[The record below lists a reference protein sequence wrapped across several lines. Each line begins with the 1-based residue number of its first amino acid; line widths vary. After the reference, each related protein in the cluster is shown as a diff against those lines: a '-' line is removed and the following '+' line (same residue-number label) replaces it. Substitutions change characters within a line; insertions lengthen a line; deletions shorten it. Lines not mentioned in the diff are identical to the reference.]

1 MHFGFLIRFALCF
14 GLSVASLGG
23 ARAQESLSAAVREQ
37 IATLQAEKAAR
48 TPAQQKMDSQ
58 VLFLARKQSGQA
70 FGAGLEVLAEKIQ
83 PPADGRELVDIKARV
98 SAELLDYLRG
108 IGATIVSSVP
118 RFDAVR
124 ARVPL
129 MQVEALAARA
139 DVRFVRRAVP
149 ALNNTGAKNSEGD
162 KAHGA
167 DVVRAAF
174 KATGL
179 GVKVGVLSDSV
190 DFLGQS
196 QATGDLPAVT
206 VLPGQDGLGIGLNG
220 EGTAMLEIIHDL
232 APGADLFFASAFISE
247 AQFAQNVLD
256 LRAAGCDVI
265 LDDVFYF

>member
-1 MHFGFLIRFALCF
+1 MHFGLLLRFVCAS
-14 GLSVASLGG
+14 GMAVASIGG

-83 PPADGRELVDIKARV
+83 PPADGRELVDIKAR
-98 SAELLDYLRG
+98 
-108 IGATIVSSVP
+108 SVP
-118 RFDAVR
+118 SCSTICAASAPRSCR
-124 ARVPL
+124 ACRVSMLSARACRSCRSKRSRRVP
-129 MQVEALAARA
+129 MSASSG
-139 DVRFVRRAVP
+139 RAVP

-206 VLPGQDGLGIGLNG
+206 VLPGQDWLGAGLNG
-220 EGTAMLEIIHDL
+220 EGRRCLRSSTTWRRVRIFSLPLRLSAKRSSRRTFSIC
-232 APGADLFFASAFISE
+232 AP
-247 AQFAQNVLD
+247 
-256 LRAAGCDVI
+256 RAAT
-265 LDDVFYF
+265 